1 MEGCGDRSE
10 SGTVSGGGHPPAHVC
25 CQDSIGSTTAFSVSD
40 LGSSP
45 VCPLPFPQAPRV
57 VKGHSDSSNGTFNM
71 GSIPWA
77 SEHLG
82 LALSVSCTTSS
93 GSLHL
98 PLLLLYHLGT
108 PGTRRPFPGE
118 GKRPGL
124 PPAGGDR
131 IPGVSAHSALGR
143 LGCPLTPFCTGVW
156 SSGLVVGQSRERT
169 GLVCPRGSPLQGLKG
184 EGACQGFRAGNIPL

>member
-1 MEGCGDRSE
+1 
-10 SGTVSGGGHPPAHVC
+10 
-25 CQDSIGSTTAFSVSD
+25 
-40 LGSSP
+40 
-45 VCPLPFPQAPRV
+45 
-57 VKGHSDSSNGTFNM
+57 M

-131 IPGVSAHSALGR
+131 VPGVSAHSALGR

-156 SSGLVVGQSRERT
+156 SSGLVVAQSGERT
-169 GLVCPRGSPLQGLKG
+169 GLPKGLASAGLKG
-184 EGACQGFRAGNIPL
+184 RGCLPGVSSREHSPLRYGEQGPHAPTLAVQVMSQVEGSHPAGLIGQDVETRKDRKNPQ